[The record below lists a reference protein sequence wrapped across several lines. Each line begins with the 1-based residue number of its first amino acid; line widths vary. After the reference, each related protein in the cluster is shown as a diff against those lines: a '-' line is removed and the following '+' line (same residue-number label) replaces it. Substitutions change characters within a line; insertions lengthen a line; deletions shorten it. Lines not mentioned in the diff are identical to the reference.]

1 VAHASMTAPA
11 IARIKGSRASTL
23 LLAFLSAYFVLQA
36 ALRIASLSSL
46 GLDDAE
52 MAVIT
57 QEFAAGYGSQPPLYN
72 WIQILATDI
81 FGLGVPAF
89 VITHFL
95 LLWLT
100 FVFMFL
106 SARVVLED
114 DVKAAAVALALFTLP
129 QIGWEA
135 QRALTHS
142 VLSIT
147 TASFTL
153 YVALVMLKTGSWGS
167 YLALGLALALGVLSK
182 YSYVPFALALLI
194 AAATIP
200 SLRPRILSVRFAAAL
215 LLMALLLVPHLHWV
229 ATHEAETLSRTR
241 KFKIQQDTGLLLA
254 WGEGLFS
261 TILAAVSFAA
271 ASVLVFAI
279 AAFSPMK
286 RAAAGAVAK
295 AGPQDLRTLILRM
308 VVIALALVVV
318 MVLATR
324 VTYVKDR
331 WLQCLLIALPLALF
345 ILFED
350 RLTPRRQG
358 LLIILSALM
367 GLGAMAGLAVASL
380 DPDLYGDPPSAAA
393 PFGAISEQIRA
404 HGFEKGYVLA
414 DNSYIAG
421 NLKLHFPESTVAEP
435 EYGLWPAEPEGQTA
449 PVLLV
454 WSQAKRT
461 SPPGS
466 ILRLLQELCG
476 RKTLN
481 EIEVFPLSGLYEH
494 SATLPFR
501 VNGALVSTCPAGRG

>member
-1 VAHASMTAPA
+1 VANASMTAPA
-11 IARIKGSRASTL
+11 VARIGGWRASTL

-36 ALRIASLSSL
+36 VLRVACLSSL

-57 QEFAAGYGSQPPLYN
+57 QNFVAGYGSQPPLYN

-114 DVKAAAVALALFTLP
+114 DVKAAAVALALFTIP
-129 QIGWEA
+129 QVGWEA

-147 TASFTL
+147 AASFTL
-153 YVALVMLKTGSWGS
+153 YVTLLMLKTGSWGS

-194 AAATIP
+194 AAVTIP
-200 SLRPRILSVRFAAAL
+200 SLRPRILSMRFAAAL

-229 ATHEAETLSRTR
+229 ATHETETLSRTR
-241 KFKIQQDTGLLLA
+241 KFKIAHDAGLLLT
-254 WGEGLFS
+254 WGEGLLS

-271 ASVLVFAI
+271 VSVLVFAI
-279 AAFSPMK
+279 AAFSPMR
-286 RAAAGAVAK
+286 RAGTGVVAK
-295 AGPQDLRTLILRM
+295 AGLQDLRTLILRM
-308 VVIALALVVV
+308 VVIALALAVV

-350 RLTPRRQG
+350 RLTPLRQR

-367 GLGAMAGLAVASL
+367 GLGAMAGLLVAYL
-380 DPDLYGDPPSAAA
+380 EPDLYGDPPSAAA
-393 PFGAISEQIRA
+393 PFGAIAEQIRA

-421 NLKLHFPESTVAEP
+421 NLKLSFPESTVAEP
-435 EYGLWPAEPEGQTA
+435 EYGLWPVAPSGRTA

-454 WSQAKRT
+454 WSQAKRVK
-461 SPPGS
+461 PPGS
-466 ILRLLQELCG
+466 VIRLLQKLCG
-476 RKTLN
+476 GKPLN
-481 EIEVFPLSGLYEH
+481 NIETFPLSGLYEH
-494 SATLPFR
+494 SETLPFR
-501 VNGALVSTCPAGRG
+501 VNGALVSTCPAGQG